1 MTKVKIIINPGT
13 LIAKINIPLCLIL
26 AYCFLISSTVLE
38 MVHDCLKCF
47 RNWYNYIALPLNEN
61 KEMT

>member
-38 MVHDCLKCF
+38 MVHDCLKCLE
-47 RNWYNYIALPLNEN
+47 IDTIIVLPLNEN